1 MASQQDA
8 FKVEQNHGKSNV
20 RVARIW
26 KNVDE
31 SAHDFVEW
39 NVAIKLLSDCIPAYT
54 HADNSPIVA
63 TDTIKNTVFV
73 KAKSCSQVV
82 SMEEFGIILGTHFTK
97 IYPQVTS
104 AVIIIVEKPWDRVV
118 VDGQSHHHG
127 FKLGSEKHTTKVTV
141 DKSGAI
147 EINSGI
153 RELAMLKTT
162 QSGFEKYFMDQY
174 TTLKEAKER
183 MLATEL
189 TASWS
194 YELRH
199 LSDVS
204 SKPFCFTK
212 KYLDVKKV
220 LVDTFFGPA
229 KDGVYSP
236 SVQNTL
242 YQMAKAV
249 LNRFPEITS
258 IQLNMP
264 NLHFLPVNISK
275 NNLSVVKCEG
285 DVYVATSEPYGTIE
299 ATLSRNMLSKL

>member
-1 MASQQDA
+1 MAPQQDA
-8 FKVEQNHGKSNV
+8 FKLDQNHGKSSV
-20 RVARIW
+20 RVARVW
-26 KNVDE
+26 KNADG

-39 NVAIKLLSDCIPAYT
+39 NVAVRLLSDCIQAYT
-54 HADNSPIVA
+54 LADNSPIVP
-63 TDTIKNTVFV
+63 TDTIKNTVYV
-73 KAKSCSQVV
+73 KAKSCSHVV

-104 AVIIIVEKPWDRVV
+104 SVIGIVEKPWDRVV

-127 FKLGSEKHTTKVTV
+127 FKLGSEKHTTHITV

-153 RELAMLKTT
+153 RELSMLKTT
-162 QSGFEKYFMDQY
+162 KSGFEKYFMDQY
-174 TTLKEAKER
+174 TALKETNER

-189 TASWS
+189 TASWR

-204 SKPFCFTK
+204 SKPFCFNK

-220 LVDTFFGPA
+220 LVDTFFGPP

-236 SVQNTL
+236 SVQYTL
-242 YQMAKAV
+242 YQMAKVV
-249 LNRFPEITS
+249 LNRFPEIAL

-275 NNLSVVKCEG
+275 NNMSIVKFED
-285 DVYVATSEPYGTIE
+285 DVYVPTSEPYGTIE